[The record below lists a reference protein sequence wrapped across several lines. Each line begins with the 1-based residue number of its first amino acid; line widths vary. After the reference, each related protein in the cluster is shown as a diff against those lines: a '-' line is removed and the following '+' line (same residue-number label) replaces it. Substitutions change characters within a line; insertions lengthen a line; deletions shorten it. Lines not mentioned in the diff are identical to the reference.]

1 MNEAELRQA
10 MSALEL
16 YRTQL
21 ESIAQN
27 QQLVQMS
34 LEELA
39 RARETLARYKDA
51 PEGSELLVPIG
62 GNSFVFAKVA
72 SNEKAIVGI
81 GTGISVE
88 KSTDE
93 AIQTMES
100 RANELTETM
109 KKLDDRRVALEQQA
123 EQLSM
128 AVQQEMQALQQY
140 G

>member
-39 RARETLARYKDA
+39 RAKETLTRYKDA

-62 GNSFVFAKVA
+62 GNSFIFAKVA
-72 SNEKAIVGI
+72 TNSKAIVGL
-81 GTGISVE
+81 GTGVSVE
-88 KSTDE
+88 KSMDE
-93 AIQTMES
+93 AVKTMES
-100 RANELTETM
+100 RANELVDTM
-109 KKLDDRRVALEQQA
+109 KKLDERRIALEQQA
-123 EQLSM
+123 DQLSM
-128 AVQQEMQALQQY
+128 AVQQEMQAMQQL